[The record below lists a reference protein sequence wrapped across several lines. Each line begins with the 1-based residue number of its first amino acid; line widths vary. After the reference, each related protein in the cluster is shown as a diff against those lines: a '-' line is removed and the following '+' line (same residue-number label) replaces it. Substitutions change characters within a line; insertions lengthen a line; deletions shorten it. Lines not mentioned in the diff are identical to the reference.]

1 MAELFG
7 RADGCAHGRG
17 GSMHLLD
24 VDKGFYGGWGIV
36 GGQLPIATGL
46 ALALVRRGKSQAVVC
61 ELGDGA
67 INMGAWHES
76 LNLAAL
82 WDLPVVFLVVN
93 NGYGMGTSVQRAS
106 AEPDL
111 YRRASAFRM
120 HGERVDGDD
129 LEAVVEASDRLSS
142 AAARQREPAVLEV
155 VTYRYRGHSVA
166 DAGLATAPRRRS
178 RRSRRTTRS
187 PHPGHA
193 ARARLHRRR
202 AGPRRRRGR
211 RPRRRGRRAS
221 PKPAPSPTRA
231 SWRAASTRPAA
242 AGSSPHAPGQPVRRG
257 GARLQRR
264 ARLMS
269 AVAEATETQRMTYR
283 EALRLAMREELARD
297 ERVFIM
303 GEEVGV
309 FEGSYKVTA
318 GLMDEFGPERV
329 RDTPIS
335 EEGFVGAAVGA
346 AMGGER
352 PIVEIMTINFLL
364 VAIDQVVN
372 HAAKVR
378 TMFGGEVGCP
388 MVIRTPNGAGN
399 QLTAQ
404 HSQSLEGWFAHT
416 PGMKVVAPSNP
427 AEAEGLLKAAIRDDD
442 PVLVV
447 ENLPIYKE
455 KGEVPLDPEFIT
467 PIGLANVAREG
478 SDITLVSHSF
488 ATVRALHVA
497 EKLASEHGVNAE
509 VVDLRS
515 LRPLDVE
522 TVAASVGKTNH
533 VVCVEEGWP
542 SYGVTAELA
551 ARIQKA
557 CFDDLDA
564 PVERVG
570 MAEVPLP
577 YAKNLETA
585 ALPGEARI
593 EAAVLSTLGLAR

>member
-1 MAELFG
+1 
-7 RADGCAHGRG
+7 
-17 GSMHLLD
+17 
-24 VDKGFYGGWGIV
+24 
-36 GGQLPIATGL
+36 
-46 ALALVRRGKSQAVVC
+46 
-61 ELGDGA
+61 
-67 INMGAWHES
+67 
-76 LNLAAL
+76 
-82 WDLPVVFLVVN
+82 
-93 NGYGMGTSVQRAS
+93 
-106 AEPDL
+106 
-111 YRRASAFRM
+111 
-120 HGERVDGDD
+120 
-129 LEAVVEASDRLSS
+129 
-142 AAARQREPAVLEV
+142 
-155 VTYRYRGHSVA
+155 
-166 DAGLATAPRRRS
+166 
-178 RRSRRTTRS
+178 
-187 PHPGHA
+187 
-193 ARARLHRRR
+193 
-202 AGPRRRRGR
+202 
-211 RPRRRGRRAS
+211 
-221 PKPAPSPTRA
+221 
-231 SWRAASTRPAA
+231 
-242 AGSSPHAPGQPVRRG
+242 
-257 GARLQRR
+257 
-264 ARLMS
+264 MS
-269 AVAEATETQRMTYR
+269 AVAEQQQTGTERMTYR

-297 ERVFIM
+297 ERVFVM

-318 GLMDEFGPERV
+318 GLMSEFGPERI

-416 PGMKVVAPSNP
+416 PGLKVVAPATP
-427 AEAEGLLKAAIRDDD
+427 AEAKGLLKAAVRDDD

-455 KGEVPLDPEFIT
+455 KGDVPLDPEFIT

-478 SDITLVSHSF
+478 SDITLVAHSF
-488 ATVRALHVA
+488 ATVRALHAA

-522 TVAASVGKTNH
+522 TVAASVSKTNR

-585 ALPGEARI
+585 ALPGEERI
-593 EAAVLSTLGLAR
+593 QAAVLTTLGLAR